1 MTKEIQ
7 SFAYMQTHMHRF
19 RGLRME
25 SSVEL
30 LCGCC
35 LKANTDGLPICW
47 PAHTPQS
54 VGQRASLCFTVSTC
68 GCIRMCSCT
77 KVCRSLRVRPRK
89 LSRTSRIHC
98 RLSLR
103 RQPVLARLLY
113 WDLRHLEYRPRS
125 MKKHK
130 EVVCSLSKVVSDH
143 VD

>member
-47 PAHTPQS
+47 PAHAPQS

-89 LSRTSRIHC
+89 LSRTSPH
-98 RLSLR
+98 
-103 RQPVLARLLY
+103 
-113 WDLRHLEYRPRS
+113 
-125 MKKHK
+125 
-130 EVVCSLSKVVSDH
+130 SLSPFFEKTARSCQTFVLGPTSPRIQTAINEKTQRGCLFAFKGGI
-143 VD
+143 

>member
-1 MTKEIQ
+1 MTKKIQ

-35 LKANTDGLPICW
+35 LNANTDGLPICW
-47 PAHTPQS
+47 PAHMPQS

-98 RLSLR
+98 RLSLKA
-103 RQPVLARLLY
+103 VLARLLY

-125 MKKHK
+125 TKKHK